1 MPGSAMLE
9 PLPVAAGYVPALL
22 LYPGLDGHPAHFL
35 PDRRP
40 LRLKLAGRP
49 AFGKPCLLR
58 ELLTHALSIFTLF
71 SLPASFWLAMFC
83 RTCCMDTFCGALVIV
98 LVPFFDKSFHRVLV
112 QPTIARELF
121 AGLHPEYE

>member
-71 SLPASFWLAMFC
+71 SLPRLLLVGDVLPNLLHGHLLWCVSHRSRSFL
-83 RTCCMDTFCGALVIV
+83 R
-98 LVPFFDKSFHRVLV
+98 
-112 QPTIARELF
+112 
-121 AGLHPEYE
+121 